1 MSSDIRSGP
10 TPVRILAFGGSTRP
24 GSSSEIALRTAAA
37 AAETLGA
44 TVDLMTGPE
53 LSLPLYQP
61 DLSAR
66 TEQANALVASVR
78 EADGIIIASPGY
90 HGAMSGLIK
99 NALDYVEDLRGD
111 TRVYLDGRAVG
122 CIGVAHGW
130 QAAVSTLHNL
140 RVVVHA
146 LRGWPTPLGVAV
158 NGADGVTENE
168 AQFVAVAEQVVRFAE
183 MQARSANT
191 SEEQHP

>member
-1 MSSDIRSGP
+1 MPSDARRSA

-37 AAETLGA
+37 AAEARGA
-44 TVDLMTGPE
+44 TVELMTGPE
-53 LSLPLYQP
+53 LLLPLYQP

-66 TEQANALVASVR
+66 TEQAHALLASVR
-78 EADGIIIASPGY
+78 SADGIIIASPGY
-90 HGAMSGLIK
+90 HGAVSGMIK

-111 TRVYLDGRAVG
+111 ARVYLDGRAVG

-130 QAAVSTLHNL
+130 QAAVSTLHSL

-158 NGADGVTENE
+158 NGAEGIARNE
-168 AQFVAVAEQVVRFAE
+168 PQFVALAEQVVRFAE
-183 MQARSANT
+183 MQTRAVEA
-191 SEEQHP
+191 